1 MEFLNQIA
9 TIVFSKLIDSLNGQQ
24 HRKILNDPYMS
35 LTLEMVGQ
43 YIETPWGL
51 ANLYSLCH
59 YYKQNGDLMQD
70 PEMCFFSI
78 DSRGDFKAD
87 YSKIVI
93 APYMYQN
100 ASIGYQESVRMEN
113 QKLTTFN
120 KKRQKEHTIFANTW
134 LLMKTTFNFQINPD
148 NNHKDWDNVAVRT
161 KLITDRVTAV
171 QLARRMARHFK

>member
-1 MEFLNQIA
+1 
-9 TIVFSKLIDSLNGQQ
+9 
-24 HRKILNDPYMS
+24 MS

-134 LLMKTTFNFQINPD
+134 L
-148 NNHKDWDNVAVRT
+148 HWDNVAVRT

-171 QLARRMARHFK
+171 QLARRMARHFKAKVRLTEGHCPYTTSGSYFDHLDD